1 MVTAA
6 ADTASIFLAEN
17 ANGCGE
23 SVIVN
28 DRSGSGSVGS
38 SNDGVDGHD
47 GGSAAIKLTGL

>member
-1 MVTAA
+1 MVTSA

-23 SVIVN
+23 AVIVN
-28 DRSGSGSVGS
+28 DRSDSGSVDS
-38 SNDGVDGHD
+38 SNDDVDGHD